1 MLSLTGDESAETD
14 ALIYWRNDMKRLI
27 LTLALMA
34 GTAQAGTFWDGN
46 TLHSKLN
53 GSTMEQMQALG
64 YIMGAADALDT
75 ATICAPNNVTAGQ
88 MNDMM
93 KNYLENYPAVRHL
106 AADSLISLVLG
117 RMWPCEKK
125 KGQSL

>member
-1 MLSLTGDESAETD
+1 
-14 ALIYWRNDMKRLI
+14 MKRLI

>member
-1 MLSLTGDESAETD
+1 MLDFRISSHAHFDD
-14 ALIYWRNDMKRLI
+14 ACRKFAATHNVKELADKAGIKPH
-27 LTLALMA
+27 TLY
-34 GTAQAGTFWDGN
+34 N
-46 TLHSKLN
+46 KLN

-75 ATICAPNNVTAGQ
+75 ATVCAPLNVTAGQ

-106 AADSLISLVLG
+106 PADSIINVVLG

>member
-1 MLSLTGDESAETD
+1 
-14 ALIYWRNDMKRLI
+14 MKKQI
-27 LTLALMA
+27 AAIVLALCSSA
-34 GTAQAGTFWDGN
+34 HAGTFWDGN
-46 TLHSKLN
+46 KLHNKLN
-53 GSTMEQMQALG
+53 GNTVDQMHAMG
-64 YIMGAADALDT
+64 YIMGVADALDT
-75 ATICAPNNVTAGQ
+75 VTICAPLNITAGQ
-88 MNDMM
+88 INDMM

>member
-1 MLSLTGDESAETD
+1 
-14 ALIYWRNDMKRLI
+14 MKRLI
-27 LTLALMA
+27 LTLALVA

-46 TLHSKLN
+46 KLYSKLQGN
-53 GSTMEQMQALG
+53 NMEQMQALG
-64 YIMGAADALDT
+64 YIMGVADALDT
-75 ATICAPNNVTAGQ
+75 ATICAPLNVTAGQ
-88 MNDMM
+88 VNDMM

-106 AADSLISLVLG
+106 PADSIINVVLG

>member
-1 MLSLTGDESAETD
+1 
-14 ALIYWRNDMKRLI
+14 MKRLLLVI
-27 LTLALMA
+27 SANICLSV
-34 GTAQAGTFWDGN
+34 QAGTFWDGN
-46 TLHSKLN
+46 TLYNKLN

-64 YIMGAADALDT
+64 YIMGAADAFDT
-75 ATICAPNNVTAGQ
+75 ATVCAPMNVTAGQ

-106 AADSLISLVLG
+106 PADSIINVVLG

>member
-1 MLSLTGDESAETD
+1 MVVGHAEGE
-14 ALIYWRNDMKRLI
+14 MKKLI
-27 LTLALMA
+27 LTLALVA

-46 TLHSKLN
+46 KLYN
-53 GSTMEQMQALG
+53 KLQGNTMEQMQALG
-64 YIMGAADALDT
+64 YIMGVADALDT

-88 MNDMM
+88 INDMM

>member
-1 MLSLTGDESAETD
+1 
-14 ALIYWRNDMKRLI
+14 MKKQIAASI
-27 LTLALMA
+27 LLLCSV
-34 GTAQAGTFWDGN
+34 AQAGTFWDGN
-46 TLHSKLN
+46 TLYNKLN

-64 YIMGAADALDT
+64 YIMGAADALDK
-75 ATICAPNNVTAGQ
+75 ATVCAPLNVTAGQ

-106 AADSLISLVLG
+106 AADSLISVVLG

>member
-1 MLSLTGDESAETD
+1 
-14 ALIYWRNDMKRLI
+14 MKKLI
-27 LTLALMA
+27 LTLVLVA
-34 GTAQAGTFWDGN
+34 GAAQAGTFWDGN
-46 TLHSKLN
+46 KLHSKLN
-53 GSTMEQMQALG
+53 GSIFEQGQALG

-75 ATICAPNNVTAGQ
+75 ATVCAPLNVTAGQ

>member
-1 MLSLTGDESAETD
+1 MRAVVLA
-14 ALIYWRNDMKRLI
+14 ALVM
-27 LTLALMA
+27 TTA
-34 GTAQAGTFWDGN
+34 AQAGTFWDGN
-46 TLHSKLN
+46 TLYNKLN

-75 ATICAPNNVTAGQ
+75 ATICAPLNVTAGQ
-88 MNDMM
+88 INDMM

-106 AADSLISLVLG
+106 PADSIINVVLG

>member
-27 LTLALMA
+27 LALALVV

-46 TLHSKLN
+46 TLYNKLN

-64 YIMGAADALDT
+64 YIMGVADALDT

-88 MNDMM
+88 INDMM

>member
-1 MLSLTGDESAETD
+1 MLFLTGDESAETD

-27 LTLALMA
+27 LTLALVA
-34 GTAQAGTFWDGN
+34 GAAHAGTFWDGN
-46 TLHSKLN
+46 KLYN
-53 GSTMEQMQALG
+53 KLQGNTMEQMQALG
-64 YIMGAADALDT
+64 YIMGVADALDT

-88 MNDMM
+88 INDMM

>member
-1 MLSLTGDESAETD
+1 MDGCHAED
-14 ALIYWRNDMKRLI
+14 QMRAVVLVALVM
-27 LTLALMA
+27 TTA
-34 GTAQAGTFWDGN
+34 AQAGTFWDSN
-46 TLHSKLN
+46 TLYNKLQGN
-53 GSTMEQMQALG
+53 TMEQMQALG

-88 MNDMM
+88 INDMM